1 MKTAI
6 LITVY
11 NEEKNIGH
19 LLDEINAAFDVYVV
33 DDGSTDNTV
42 NVARAAGANVIMLP
56 LNLGQGA
63 ATIAGYKLLIEKEYD
78 IIIKMDG
85 DGQHNPDQIPLF
97 IEKLKETGSDV
108 VVGSRI
114 LGADYN
120 GAPFFRRKF
129 LPVYTALINSLTGY
143 CLTDS
148 MSGFRA
154 FRMDALRDVIDI
166 LDNLIEP
173 QYIASEM
180 FIRFSKAGLSV
191 TEVPIRMRGRKSG
204 ASYKGLVRY
213 GWGVLR
219 AIIRTLMDKEFRNL
233 SSKRGGGHS

>member
-11 NEEKNIGH
+11 NEEKNIGQ
-19 LLDEINAAFDVYVV
+19 LLEEINSAFDVYVV

-42 NVARAAGANVIMLP
+42 RVAEAAGAHVIRLP

-63 ATIAGYKLLIEKEYD
+63 ATITGYKLLITKEYD
-78 IIIKMDG
+78 VIVKMDG
-85 DGQHNPDQIPLF
+85 DGQHAPDQVPLF
-97 IEKLKETGSDV
+97 VEKLKESGCDI

-114 LGADYN
+114 LGADYD
-120 GAPFFRRKF
+120 GAPFFRRTF
-129 LPVYTALINSLTGY
+129 LPVYTALINFLSGY
-143 CLTDS
+143 RLTDS

-154 FRMDALRDVIDI
+154 FRVESLRNVIDI

-173 QYIASEM
+173 QYMASEM

-191 TEVPIRMRGRKSG
+191 TEIPIRMRARKSG

-219 AIIRTLMDKEFRNL
+219 AIIRTLIDKEFRNL
-233 SSKRGGGHS
+233 PNKER